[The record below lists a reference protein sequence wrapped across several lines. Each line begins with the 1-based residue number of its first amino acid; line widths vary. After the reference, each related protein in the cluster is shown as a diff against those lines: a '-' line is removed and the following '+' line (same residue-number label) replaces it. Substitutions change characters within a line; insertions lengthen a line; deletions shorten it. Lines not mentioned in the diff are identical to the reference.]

1 MLCKYYITIF
11 VALKAMIMT
20 ALKNKNITL
29 RVSEEFAKLLKDFAK
44 KKFMSQANLIEYL
57 VRREI
62 EETEKAEGKK

>member
-1 MLCKYYITIF
+1 
-11 VALKAMIMT
+11 MT